1 MGETEYIVGYKI
13 KNGKPYY
20 TCRTTTNYDKA
31 IEWLAEWECMGW
43 KTIIRGRNNGV
54 IYAL

>member
-1 MGETEYIVGYKI
+1 MGETEYIVGYKT
-13 KNGKPYY
+13 KKGKHYF
-20 TCRTTTNYDKA
+20 TCKITKDYDKA
-31 IEWLAEWECMGW
+31 IAWLAEWECMGW

>member
-1 MGETEYIVGYKI
+1 MGEIEYIVGYKI